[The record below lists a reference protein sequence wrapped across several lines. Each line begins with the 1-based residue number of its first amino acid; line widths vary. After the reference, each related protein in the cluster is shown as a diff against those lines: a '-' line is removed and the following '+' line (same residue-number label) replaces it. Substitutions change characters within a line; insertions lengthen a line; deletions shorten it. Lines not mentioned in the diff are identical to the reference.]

1 MKNKIIT
8 IILVLALLA
17 GVGLLLYPVVS
28 NVLHD
33 RKKDTILTEYNE
45 GIANLSE
52 SSQDKIRAE
61 AEKYNRKLMGTV
73 IISDPF
79 DPDYADDMDESYVS
93 ALNPDGTGIMAYIE
107 IPRIKVYEPVYH
119 GTSEETLA
127 KGAGHLANTSL
138 PVGGMGTHAVITG
151 HTGLPDAEMFNKLDT
166 LKEDDI
172 FYIHVLGETLA
183 YQVDQM
189 KVVEPSDVSDLY
201 INAEKDYVTLITCTP
216 YGVNSHRLLVR
227 GTRVSYTKEVQE
239 IAAAQQSEGAGTE
252 NWKKIYGVAIAK
264 GIGLAVVIL
273 LIVIVIDRCVK
284 QKKTKK

>member
-8 IILVLALLA
+8 IILVLALLV
-17 GVGLLLYPVVS
+17 GEGLLLYPVVS

-107 IPRIKVYEPVYH
+107 IPRIKVYA
-119 GTSEETLA
+119 S
-127 KGAGHLANTSL
+127 
-138 PVGGMGTHAVITG
+138 
-151 HTGLPDAEMFNKLDT
+151 
-166 LKEDDI
+166 
-172 FYIHVLGETLA
+172 
-183 YQVDQM
+183 
-189 KVVEPSDVSDLY
+189 VSW
-201 INAEKDYVTLITCTP
+201 NV
-216 YGVNSHRLLVR
+216 
-227 GTRVSYTKEVQE
+227 
-239 IAAAQQSEGAGTE
+239 
-252 NWKKIYGVAIAK
+252 
-264 GIGLAVVIL
+264 
-273 LIVIVIDRCVK
+273 
-284 QKKTKK
+284 